1 MSIGLVGQQE
11 NKYIKKM
18 KKQGG
23 GDTMTMTYDIDT
35 QAKKET
41 NRLRLT
47 GKDSMDSPQMPLDQN
62 PLYNPSAYAR

>member
-11 NKYIKKM
+11 NKYIKKNEKM

-35 QAKKET
+35 
-41 NRLRLT
+41 
-47 GKDSMDSPQMPLDQN
+47 
-62 PLYNPSAYAR
+62 